1 MARHLRTYSVPLDH
15 RKLLVWTECR
25 PERAPQSPEETQATK
40 HFIIRKKTTGNC
52 LFIPASDSTHL
63 IYSSFSPTSLVKCV
77 SSILTGTHHGRQKQ
91 ARYKSD
97 SLSHPG
103 ATTSDT
109 RVATNRP
116 EAAASKIARFSHQGQ
131 NIPFKYPP
139 SKLTTARGCSFSF
152 FFTFNHPKMSR

>member
-25 PERAPQSPEETQATK
+25 PERAPQGPEETQAAK
-40 HFIIRKKTTGNC
+40 HFIIRKKTTTGNC

-77 SSILTGTHHGRQKQ
+77 SSILTGTHHGRQKYT
-91 ARYKSD
+91 RYKSD

-109 RVATNRP
+109 HVATNRP
-116 EAAASKIARFSHQGQ
+116 EAVASKIAPLLTPGSEHTLQTS
-131 NIPFKYPP
+131 PFQVNN
-139 SKLTTARGCSFSF
+139 SQRVFLF
-152 FFTFNHPKMSR
+152 FLFHF